1 MNIKIF
7 FRPHKV
13 NILGAGY
20 VMWNEV
26 GRTYIVK
33 SGRLEGRGIMSHRR
47 KKYLKGRRLDRTR
60 ELCSCC

>member
-13 NILGAGY
+13 NLLGAGY

-33 SGRLEGRGIMSHRR
+33 RVEGW
-47 KKYLKGRRLDRTR
+47 K
-60 ELCSCC
+60 EEE